1 MTSLSESLS
10 MFTDRV
16 MDCIKTK
23 KKIMVLTHMDCDGL
37 TSGSIIGKALI
48 RAGANC
54 TIRSSM
60 EFSLKVAKSLSKD
73 GRDLHIITDL
83 GGGFASDIDSELG
96 ERWMVLD
103 HHHIPETEMDNER
116 VINSWKFGVDGG
128 VDVCAGGMAYLAA
141 EHMDKD
147 NSDLSPLA
155 VVAALGDRQ
164 DQGEKRSLTGKNKE
178 ISKTAEDLGLLE
190 VDMDLLLYG
199 RETRPIADAL
209 AYTSQPYI
217 KGVTWERGACA
228 TLLKNAGIE
237 IKKNGRWRVP
247 AELTHDE
254 KAAIIDAI
262 AKYAPGPGIT
272 EAMTEIIGHTY
283 TLTGEE
289 SGSFLR
295 DCREF
300 GTMLN
305 SCGRIGK
312 PGVGMAVSMGD
323 RDAMLSVAEETLREY
338 KSRIREY
345 MNIISNDR
353 WRITTHDYTVMV
365 NAEEVVPETMS
376 GTIASMISGSPKYN
390 GKIIILRT
398 SGSEN
403 TIKFSAR
410 KAQGCAVPVSLSE
423 LLQKG
428 TECFGGM
435 SGGHD
440 MAAGARIDKE
450 KLDDF
455 LDHLEANVNNIQ
467 GNNTP
472 QSE

>member
-1 MTSLSESLS
+1 MTSLSKSLS
-10 MFTDRV
+10 MFADRT
-16 MDCIKTK
+16 MDCIKSK
-23 KKIMVLTHMDCDGL
+23 RPIMVLTHMDCDGL

-48 RAGANC
+48 RTGANC
-54 TIRSSM
+54 TIRSSI
-60 EFSLKVAKSLSKD
+60 EFSPKVAKSLSKD
-73 GRDLHIITDL
+73 SRAFHIITDL
-83 GGGFASDIDSELG
+83 GGGFADDLDRELG
-96 ERWMVLD
+96 DQWLVLD
-103 HHHIPETEMDNER
+103 HHHIPDTEFDNER
-116 VINSWKFGVDGG
+116 VINSWKFDIDGG
-128 VDVCAGGMAYLAA
+128 VDICAGGMAYLAA
-141 EHMDKD
+141 VSLDKN

-178 ISKTAEDLGLLE
+178 ISKVAEELELLE
-190 VDMDLLLYG
+190 IDMDLLLYG

-217 KGVTWERGACA
+217 KGVTWERGNCA
-228 TLLKNAGIE
+228 SLLKNAGIE
-237 IKKNGRWRVP
+237 LKESGRWRVP
-247 AELTHDE
+247 AELTQDE
-254 KAAIIDAI
+254 KVAIIDAI
-262 AKYAPGPGIT
+262 AKYASGPGVT
-272 EAMTEIIGHTY
+272 ESMAEIIGHTY
-283 TLTGEE
+283 TLIGEE

-312 PGVGMAVSMGD
+312 PGVGIAVSMGD
-323 RDAMLSVAEETLREY
+323 RNNMLTAAEETLKEY
-338 KSRIREY
+338 KGRIREY

-353 WRITTHDYTVMV
+353 WRVTVHDHLVMV
-365 NAEEVVPETMS
+365 NAEGVVPETMS

-398 SGSEN
+398 SGAEN
-403 TIKFSAR
+403 TIKFSSR
-410 KAQGCAVPVSLSE
+410 KAQGCTISVSLSD

-428 TECFGGM
+428 TERFGGM

-450 KLDDF
+450 KLDEY
-455 LDHLEANVNNIQ
+455 LDYLEANVNNIQ
-467 GNNTP
+467 SDHTP
-472 QSE
+472 KS